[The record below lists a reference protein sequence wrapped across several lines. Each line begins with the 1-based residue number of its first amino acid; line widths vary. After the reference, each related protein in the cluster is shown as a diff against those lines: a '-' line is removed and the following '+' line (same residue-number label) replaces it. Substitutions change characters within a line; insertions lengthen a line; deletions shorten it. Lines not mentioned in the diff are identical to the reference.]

1 MLGIIRVGGLGST
14 CMGWLCT
21 VILIALD
28 WAWLQ
33 KADHV
38 LHYVGWGGIDP
49 ARLGSAK
56 LVSVGLGLV
65 SLG

>member
-1 MLGIIRVGGLGST
+1 
-14 CMGWLCT
+14 MGWLGT
-21 VILIALD
+21 VMLIALD

-38 LHYVGWGGIDP
+38 LHYVGWGGIDL